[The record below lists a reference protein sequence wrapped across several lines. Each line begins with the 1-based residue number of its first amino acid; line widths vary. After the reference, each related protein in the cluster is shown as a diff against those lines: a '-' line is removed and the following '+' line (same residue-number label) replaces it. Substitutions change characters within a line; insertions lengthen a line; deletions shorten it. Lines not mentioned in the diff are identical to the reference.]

1 MNSVTKYTII
11 IFGSFLAFSSIFM
24 YLMLS
29 DNWEYFVKV
38 TKWFKISLFIH
49 YLFNCNGKKDLIKNN
64 I

>member
-1 MNSVTKYTII
+1 MNSTTKYTII

-38 TKWFKISLFIH
+38 TKWFLRIVTPLFII
-49 YLFNCNGKKDLIKNN
+49 YLIVTERKRFN
-64 I
+64 